1 MDEDVIVTL
10 RYAVVMETDA
20 KCAAAAV
27 ATARYT
33 RATNRNAQL
42 LCYCRRATRRANKS
56 QLIPSTPFFISIICC
71 LLFGPAI
78 FIIDIGSGRLAS
90 RPLFCW
96 IIFYL
101 ILFFALVLFYSPT

>member
-20 KCAAAAV
+20 KCAAAAA

-56 QLIPSTPFFISIICC
+56 QLIPST
-71 LLFGPAI
+71 LF
-78 FIIDIGSGRLAS
+78 L
-90 RPLFCW
+90 
-96 IIFYL
+96 
-101 ILFFALVLFYSPT
+101 LVLFVVFCLDRPYLLLTLEAAVWLVGHCFVGLFFI